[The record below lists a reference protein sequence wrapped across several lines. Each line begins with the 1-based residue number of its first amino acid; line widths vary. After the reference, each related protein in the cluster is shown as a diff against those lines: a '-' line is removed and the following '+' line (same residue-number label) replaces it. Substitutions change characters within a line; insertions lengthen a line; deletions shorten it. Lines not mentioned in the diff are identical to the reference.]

1 MSTISEPC
9 EILLRV
15 DPARNWYASLT
26 RAAEEARRRGLGLR
40 IVMAAPAVE
49 ATPHA
54 EGARGGAT
62 TSVAETDTLRETSHS
77 ARETERAAQ

>member
-1 MSTISEPC
+1 MTTTGRPC
-9 EILLRV
+9 DILVRI

-40 IVMAAPAVE
+40 IVMAAPAPE

-54 EGARGGAT
+54 GDPRGGAT
-62 TSVAETDTLRETSHS
+62 TSAAETDTRREASRP
-77 ARETERAAQ
+77 ARETERTAR